1 MERTIKFVTV
11 ESRRRRLGPGAAK
24 WAGPSAVALPYQEE
38 VDDSRSTKRALNNV
52 NCIKLF
58 RVDKSVLQRTSRGS
72 W

>member
-38 VDDSRSTKRALNNV
+38 VEDSRSTKKALNNV
-52 NCIKLF
+52 NCIK
-58 RVDKSVLQRTSRGS
+58 VISCGQIGVTKA
-72 W
+72 